1 MKIRTIKVQI
11 YKNIY
16 SKKINDE
23 ILESYEIITNERLKN
38 EMDFILESMEYEFYE
53 STFLKVEIQ
62 LLNENDEIVKKISFE
77 K

>member
-38 EMDFILESMEYEFYE
+38 EMDFILESMEFEFYE